1 MFDSYTNSVWKISG
15 IVNKRHIWNKEKK
28 MIRKLA
34 EEKYLVNTE
43 ILRSENLT
51 SKNAEEWDIVGTQEF
66 KVKLEFTSW
75 G

>member
-1 MFDSYTNSVWKISG
+1 
-15 IVNKRHIWNKEKK
+15 